1 MENLVCPRCHGPLA
15 AAPDAYSC
23 DPCARRYPILCGIP
37 DFRLLPD
44 RYISIEDDRLKGQR
58 LFDASPGRT
67 FADMLDL
74 YWSMTP
80 EVPSPQAAKFKA
92 HQLAEAAIGRVALY
106 EVPHAGDS
114 LVDVGCSTGG
124 FLIAAANRFP
134 HLVGVDVA
142 FRWLV
147 VGLVRLR
154 EAGVTAQLICAN
166 AEHLPFPSASFAVL
180 TANDLLEHV
189 LDPAPVFAE
198 SRRVLQPSGFAYFS
212 TNNRYSLLP
221 EPHVGVWGVGL
232 LPRSLQPRY
241 VQLMT
246 GRPYQNL
253 CLRSGPELRASAL
266 RAGFAG
272 AKLCPAPPAAAP
284 DRVPRAQAWYNAV
297 RKTGLGAALLKL
309 VGPRIQLLCRK

>member
-15 AAPDAYSC
+15 AEPNAYSC

-44 RYISIEDDRLKGQR
+44 RYISIEDDRAKGQR

-67 FADMLDL
+67 FAEMLDL

-80 EVPSPQAAKFKA
+80 EVPSAQAAKFKA
-92 HQLAEAAIGRVALY
+92 HQLAEAAIGRVTLD

-114 LVDVGCSTGG
+114 VVDVGCSTGG
-124 FLIAAANRFP
+124 FLIAASNRFL

-154 EAGVTAQLICAN
+154 EAGVTAQLLCAN
-166 AEHLPFPSASFAVL
+166 AEHLPFPSDSFAAF

-189 LDPAPVFAE
+189 VDPAPVFAE
-198 SRRVLQPSGFAYFS
+198 SHRVLQPSGFAYFS

-232 LPRSLQPRY
+232 LPRSLQSHY

-246 GRPYQNL
+246 GRPYRYL
-253 CLRSGPELRASAL
+253 CLRSAPELLAAAR

-272 AKLCPAPPAAAP
+272 ANVRPAPPAAAP
-284 DRVPRAQAWYNAV
+284 DRLPRAQAWYNAV
-297 RKTGLGAALLKL
+297 RKTGPSAAVLKL

>member
-1 MENLVCPRCHGPLA
+1 MENLVCPQCHGPLA

-23 DPCARRYPILCGIP
+23 DLCGRRYPVLCGIP
-37 DFRLLPD
+37 DFRIVPD

-80 EVPSPQAAKFKA
+80 EVPSRQAAKFKA
-92 HQLAEAAIGRVALY
+92 HQLAEAAIGRGTLD
-106 EVPHAGDS
+106 EMPHAGDS

-147 VGLVRLR
+147 VGQVRLR
-154 EAGVTAQLICAN
+154 EAGVIAQLLCAN
-166 AEHLPFPSASFAVL
+166 AEHLPFPSASFTVL

-189 LDPAPVFAE
+189 LNPTPVFAE
-198 SRRVLQPSGFAYFS
+198 SHRAIQPSGLAYFS
-212 TNNRYSLLP
+212 TNNRYSLVP
-221 EPHVGVWGVGL
+221 EPHVGVWGVGYF
-232 LPRSLQPRY
+232 PRSLQPRY

-246 GRPYQNL
+246 GRPYRYL
-253 CLRSGPELRASAL
+253 CLRSGRELRASAH

-272 AKLCPAPPAAAP
+272 AVLCPAPPAAAP
-284 DRVPRAQAWYNAV
+284 DHLPLAQAWYNAV
-297 RKTGLGAALLKL
+297 RKTALGAAVLQH